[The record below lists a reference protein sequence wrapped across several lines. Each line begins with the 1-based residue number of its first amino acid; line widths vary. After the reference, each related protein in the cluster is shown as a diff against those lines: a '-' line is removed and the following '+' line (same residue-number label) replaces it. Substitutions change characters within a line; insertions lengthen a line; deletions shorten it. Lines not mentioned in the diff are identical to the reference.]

1 MSHCQTCHGGCWID
15 PAKPSTSDN
24 WTRMGKIVQWFD
36 RLSQADFRNGAV
48 RDEIRKYLMDL
59 EAKDAA
65 IAQAVAQEREACALL
80 CEETKDCENDTDY
93 YHTSEGYVRLADAI
107 RARTP

>member
-65 IAQAVAQEREACALL
+65 IAQAVAQEREAC
-80 CEETKDCENDTDY
+80 
-93 YHTSEGYVRLADAI
+93 LACLTPDGNPVVAMEKI
-107 RARTP
+107 KARRSTP